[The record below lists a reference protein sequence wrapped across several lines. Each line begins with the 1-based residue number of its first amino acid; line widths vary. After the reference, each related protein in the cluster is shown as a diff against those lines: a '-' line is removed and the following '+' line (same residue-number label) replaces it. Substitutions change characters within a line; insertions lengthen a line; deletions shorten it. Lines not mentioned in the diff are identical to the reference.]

1 MKQMEM
7 TRPIDTDPSIFGAA
21 KLSSNCKAS
30 VTDLSK
36 SVVSLAYISFSQSL
50 LYLCIPIYYI
60 LEYISSMG
68 AIKTILENHLPGVHV
83 HSLMI
88 GKSPNED
95 TLNGFFMSVNH
106 QMEIACDLIK
116 NDPLLQDG

>member
-1 MKQMEM
+1 
-7 TRPIDTDPSIFGAA
+7 
-21 KLSSNCKAS
+21 
-30 VTDLSK
+30 
-36 SVVSLAYISFSQSL
+36 
-50 LYLCIPIYYI
+50 
-60 LEYISSMG
+60 MG

-116 NDPLLQDG
+116 NDPLLQDGYDFRFLNIYVNNYCQSPIYENGS

>member
-1 MKQMEM
+1 MNE
-7 TRPIDTDPSIFGAA
+7 IF
-21 KLSSNCKAS
+21 
-30 VTDLSK
+30 
-36 SVVSLAYISFSQSL
+36 FFL
-50 LYLCIPIYYI
+50 LYHFSILYSISNYI
-60 LEYISSMG
+60 LDYTFSMG

>member
-1 MKQMEM
+1 M
-7 TRPIDTDPSIFGAA
+7 TLIHQFLEQRNYRRIV
-21 KLSSNCKAS
+21 KLRLLICQNLWSRW
-30 VTDLSK
+30 LI
-36 SVVSLAYISFSQSL
+36 YISFAQSL

-95 TLNGFFMSVNH
+95 TLNGFFMNVNH

>member
-1 MKQMEM
+1 MNEM
-7 TRPIDTDPSIFGAA
+7 FFLYHFPILYSIH
-21 KLSSNCKAS
+21 
-30 VTDLSK
+30 
-36 SVVSLAYISFSQSL
+36 AYL
-50 LYLCIPIYYI
+50 YI
-60 LEYISSMG
+60 LELEYIFSMG

>member
-1 MKQMEM
+1 MFFLYHF
-7 TRPIDTDPSIFGAA
+7 PILYSIY
-21 KLSSNCKAS
+21 
-30 VTDLSK
+30 
-36 SVVSLAYISFSQSL
+36 AYL
-50 LYLCIPIYYI
+50 YI

>member
-1 MKQMEM
+1 
-7 TRPIDTDPSIFGAA
+7 
-21 KLSSNCKAS
+21 
-30 VTDLSK
+30 
-36 SVVSLAYISFSQSL
+36 
-50 LYLCIPIYYI
+50 
-60 LEYISSMG
+60 MG

-106 QMEIACDLIK
+106 QMEIVCDLIK

>member
-1 MKQMEM
+1 ME
-7 TRPIDTDPSIFGAA
+7 
-21 KLSSNCKAS
+21 KLVLWQKFLFDGPFAI
-30 VTDLSK
+30 VWVWAVLDYT
-36 SVVSLAYISFSQSL
+36 F
-50 LYLCIPIYYI
+50 
-60 LEYISSMG
+60 SMG